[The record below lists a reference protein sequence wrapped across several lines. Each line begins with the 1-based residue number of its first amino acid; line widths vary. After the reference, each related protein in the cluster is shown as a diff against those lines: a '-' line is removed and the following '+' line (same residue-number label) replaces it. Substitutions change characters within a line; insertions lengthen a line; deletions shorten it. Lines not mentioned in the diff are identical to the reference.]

1 MAPIKILIIN
11 PNSSKQ
17 MTSDLHVPIEN
28 LNYNNVPPS
37 RSHSPTPHHRIHSN
51 PPFPLP
57 LSFQID
63 NLHLSHRHRRPP
75 LNQQSHRRQSLL
87 GNSPPSN
94 PPPLILPLRL
104 PNRML
109 LPAPPRRGSQSA
121 HSKTR
126 NRDF

>member
-17 MTSDLHVPIEN
+17 MTSDLRVPIEN
-28 LNYNNVPPS
+28 LNYNNVPPLP
-37 RSHSPTPHHRIHSN
+37 HSSSSIHSN

-109 LPAPPRRGSQSA
+109 LAAPSRRRSQNA